1 MPTDNKS
8 QRHFFLKQQIFQSSL
23 IFSYMTTEGFATNCW
38 RKLGLLAQH
47 QFYCSKICSSPDV
60 LLSLALG
67 HMLGSEL
74 FYLFVHSP
82 YICSHLTYVLRTD
95 GRSAE
100 RPTQA
105 CSSFNASTHIRSPSS
120 SLPKQLRLPRV
131 TSIETIFCLFCG
143 GTSEAQQVWII
154 CPRSHKNK
162 CQVQESYLA
171 PHYTDLDKMISI
183 KNKNKHHTP
192 FTYLFPCH
200 SLFNHGILK

>member
-1 MPTDNKS
+1 MPKK
-8 QRHFFLKQQIFQSSL
+8 FFIEVHKIGLEIKCLLIINHKEIYFKTANLSKFSHIQLHDHRGVCNQLLK
-23 IFSYMTTEGFATNCW
+23 
-38 RKLGLLAQH
+38 KLGLLAQH
-47 QFYCSKICSSPDV
+47 RFYCSKICSSPDV

-67 HMLGSEL
+67 HMLNSEL

-100 RPTQA
+100 RPSQA

-143 GTSEAQQVWII
+143 GTSEDQQV
-154 CPRSHKNK
+154 
-162 CQVQESYLA
+162 
-171 PHYTDLDKMISI
+171 
-183 KNKNKHHTP
+183 
-192 FTYLFPCH
+192 
-200 SLFNHGILK
+200 